1 MAPEDTR
8 TMLGGSKFRA
18 ISTRIG
24 LERDWYL
31 ILLAVCIGLFMGF
44 AVLGFIMPI
53 TWSEERLAHMD
64 MGGSR
69 LTNWLVLCLPIGG
82 ALLTGLVYLVL
93 PIRLRGHGVSICMYS
108 VSRDQARLPF
118 RLLVR
123 QWLGSSFT
131 IGSGGSAGP
140 EGPIVT
146 IGATVGSTLGRILR
160 ADPQNTA
167 TLLGCGAAAGLAS
180 VFNAPMAGIFFVL
193 EVILRDFSIR
203 TFTPIVVAAVISAAT
218 TQTILGTNQP
228 LFGVGPEIFGSQTG
242 HFTVMQTPEFLVLGI
257 VCGIVAV
264 LFGLSLRYTEGLF
277 HKLKSPRILKPVI
290 GATLLV
296 CLGIAW
302 FEIDPFARL
311 TGTVNQVPAFY
322 GNGYALIKGL
332 LEPKFYTS
340 DAGVTLANAPVIP
353 LLILAALIVAKIF
366 ATCLT
371 LGSGGA
377 GGLFAPSLV
386 LGAITGSFFGLGLE
400 SIGIIDDANPAQ
412 FALVGMA
419 AVVAATT
426 HAPLTGMV
434 LVYEITQNYA
444 LILPLMLT
452 AVISTIVARI
462 MTRDSIYAGDLKA
475 LGVRIGTMSDLTLLR
490 RMLVKNVPLM
500 PPVIVHEEESGQ
512 RLLELSERFSVND
525 FVVVDDED
533 RYVGLVTGSDLSQ
546 ALVYREAIP
555 LLQVG
560 ELERKDLP
568 TISSEDTLD
577 VVLDKFSANEVQSLA
592 VVAPDTGVVLGLI
605 TRTRLMREY
614 QRELEKD

>member
-1 MAPEDTR
+1 
-8 TMLGGSKFRA
+8 MLGSSKFRA

-31 ILLAVCIGLFMGF
+31 ILLAVVIGLVMGF

-53 TWSEERLAHMD
+53 TWGEAQLAKLDQNGPTWM
-64 MGGSR
+64 
-69 LTNWLVLCLPIGG
+69 NWLVLALPIGG
-82 ALLTGLVYLVL
+82 AFLTGVVLLIL

-108 VSRDQARLPF
+108 VSREQARLPF
-118 RLLVR
+118 RLLIR
-123 QWLGSSFT
+123 QWLGSTLT

-146 IGATVGSTLGRILR
+146 IGATFGSTVGRLLR

-228 LFGVGPEIFGSQTG
+228 LFGVGPEIFGSHQS
-242 HFTVMQTPEFLVLGI
+242 HFTVMQTPEFLVLGL
-257 VCGIVAV
+257 VCGVVAV
-264 LFGLSLRYTEGLF
+264 AFGVSLRFVERLF
-277 HKLKSPRILKPVI
+277 KELKSPRVLKPAI
-290 GATLLV
+290 GALLLV
-296 CLGIAW
+296 GLGIAW
-302 FEIDPFARL
+302 FELDPFSKL
-311 TGTVNQVPAFY
+311 TGSADKVPTFY
-322 GNGYALIKGL
+322 GNGYILIKQL
-332 LEPKFYTS
+332 LQPSFYMS
-340 DAGVTLANAPVIP
+340 DAGASLASAPTLP
-353 LLILAALIVAKIF
+353 LLMLASLIIIKIL

-386 LGAITGSFFGLGLE
+386 LGAVTGSFFGLTLE
-400 SIGIIDDANPAQ
+400 SLGIVQDVNPAQ

-434 LVYEITQNYA
+434 LVYEVTQNYA

-452 AVISTIVARI
+452 AVIATIVARI
-462 MTRDSIYAGDLKA
+462 MTRDSIYAADLKA

-490 RMLVKNVPLM
+490 RMVVKNVPM
-500 PPVIVHEEESGQ
+500 IPPVIVHEQESGQ

-525 FVVVDDED
+525 FVVVDEED
-533 RYVGLVTGSDLSQ
+533 RYIGLVTGSDLSQ

-568 TISSEDTLD
+568 TVFPNDTLD
-577 VVLDKFSANEVQSLA
+577 MVLDKFSANDVQSLA
-592 VVAPDTGVVLGLI
+592 VVTPGTNVVVGLI

>member
-1 MAPEDTR
+1 
-8 TMLGGSKFRA
+8 MLGSSKFRA
-18 ISTRIG
+18 FSTRIG

-31 ILLAVCIGLFMGF
+31 ILIAVVIGLVMGF

-53 TWSEERLAHMD
+53 TWGEHQLAKLDQDGPAWMNYLIL
-64 MGGSR
+64 S
-69 LTNWLVLCLPIGG
+69 LPIAG
-82 ALLTGLVYLVL
+82 AFLTGIVLLLL

-108 VSRDQARLPF
+108 VSREQARLPF
-118 RLLVR
+118 RLLIR
-123 QWLGSSFT
+123 QWLGASLT
-131 IGSGGSAGP
+131 IGTGGSAGP

-146 IGATVGSTLGRILR
+146 IGATVGSTVGRILR

-218 TQTILGTNQP
+218 TQTILGTNEP
-228 LFGVGPEIFGSQTG
+228 LFGVGPEIFGG
-242 HFTVMQTPEFLVLGI
+242 AHNAFTVLQTPEFLVLGI
-257 VCGIVAV
+257 VCGLVAV
-264 LFGLSLRYTEGLF
+264 AFGYALRFVERLFTD
-277 HKLKSPRILKPVI
+277 LKVPRMLKPAI
-290 GATLLV
+290 GAFFLV

-302 FEIDPFARL
+302 FQLDPWGKL
-311 TGTVNQVPAFY
+311 TDSVEKLPAFY
-322 GNGYALIKGL
+322 GNGYLIIKDL
-332 LEPKFYTS
+332 LQPNFYSS
-340 DAGVTLANAPVIP
+340 DGSPLSNAPLLP
-353 LLILAALIVAKIF
+353 LAMLAALILLKII

-386 LGAITGSFFGLGLE
+386 LGAVTGSFFGLALE
-400 SIGIIDDANPAQ
+400 SLGIVENTNPAQ

-452 AVISTIVARI
+452 AVIATIVARI
-462 MTRDSIYAGDLKA
+462 VTRESIYAADLKA

-490 RMLVKNVPLM
+490 RMAVRNVPM
-500 PPVIVHEEESGQ
+500 IPPVIVREDESGQ

-525 FVVVDDED
+525 FVVVDGED
-533 RYVGLVTGSDLSQ
+533 RYIGLVTGSDLAQ

-568 TISSEDTLD
+568 TVFPEDTLD
-577 VVLDKFSANEVQSLA
+577 MVLDKFSANDVQSLA
-592 VVAPDTGVVLGLI
+592 VVTPGTNVVVGLI